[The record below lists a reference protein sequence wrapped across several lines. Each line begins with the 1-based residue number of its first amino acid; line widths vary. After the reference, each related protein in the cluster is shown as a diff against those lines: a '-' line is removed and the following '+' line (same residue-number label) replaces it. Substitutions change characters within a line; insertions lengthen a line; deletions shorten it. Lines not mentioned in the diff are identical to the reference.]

1 MDGNSVARSLPSSLA
16 VTRALDLRTAA
27 VTGAALVCFAA
38 NSLLCRAALARG
50 EIDPWS
56 FTAVRI
62 AAGAVVLVGLVSLG
76 GKRGEGRGSFLSAL
90 ALYGYA
96 GAFSL
101 AYLSLAAGVGALVL
115 FASVQATMLGWSA
128 WSGTRPS
135 ARELGGF
142 ALAFVGLVV
151 LARPGASVPD
161 PLGLVL
167 MSVAGVAWGVY
178 TLRGRA
184 AGAPLVVTRDNFV
197 RALPLALVALGVA
210 FALGTPRASARGLL
224 LAAAS
229 GAAASGLGYSLWYLA
244 LPRLTAVRAALVQLL
259 VPVLAAGLGIAL
271 LGEELTAR
279 LAVAGPL
286 VLVGVGW
293 AVLGRKR
300 A

>member
-1 MDGNSVARSLPSSLA
+1 
-16 VTRALDLRTAA
+16 
-27 VTGAALVCFAA
+27 VCFAA
-38 NSLLCRAALARG
+38 NSLLCRAALAGR

-62 AAGAVVLVGLVSLG
+62 ASGAAVLIGLVGVG

-128 WSGTRPS
+128 WSGARPS

-142 ALAFVGLVV
+142 ALAFGGLVV
-151 LARPGASVPD
+151 LCWPGASVPE
-161 PLGLVL
+161 PLGLAL
-167 MSVAGVAWGVY
+167 MGAAGVAWGVY

-197 RALPLALVALGVA
+197 RALPLALGALGAA
-210 FALGTPRASARGLL
+210 FALGSLQASARGLGRGGL
-224 LAAAS
+224 GPRLQRLVPRAAAALGRAGGARATPRAGAGGRARHRAARRGADGAPRGGGAARAARRRRSGARTPTRVRRARLRSGRACAVTCAQSS
-229 GAAASGLGYSLWYLA
+229 GAAGNSRS
-244 LPRLTAVRAALVQLL
+244 
-259 VPVLAAGLGIAL
+259 
-271 LGEELTAR
+271 
-279 LAVAGPL
+279 
-286 VLVGVGW
+286 
-293 AVLGRKR
+293 
-300 A
+300 

>member
-1 MDGNSVARSLPSSLA
+1 

-27 VTGAALVCFAA
+27 ATGAALVCFAA
-38 NSLLCRAALARG
+38 NSLLCRAALAG
-50 EIDPWS
+50 GAIDPWS

-62 AAGAVVLVGLVSLG
+62 AAGAAALAGLASFG

-101 AYLSLAAGVGALVL
+101 AYLSLGAGVGALVL
-115 FASVQATMLGWSA
+115 FASVQATMLGWSTWRGA
-128 WSGTRPS
+128 RPS

-161 PLGLVL
+161 PFGLAL
-167 MSVAGVAWGVY
+167 MSVAGIAWGAY
-178 TLRGRA
+178 SLRGRA
-184 AGAPLVVTRDNFV
+184 TGAPLLVTRDNFV
-197 RALPLALVALGVA
+197 RALPLALGALGA
-210 FALGTPRASARGLL
+210 ALALGTLHASARGLA

-244 LPRLTAVRAALVQLL
+244 LPRLTAVRAALLQLS
-259 VPVLAAGLGIAL
+259 VPVLAAALALVL
-271 LGEELTAR
+271 LGEPLGAR

-286 VLVGVGW
+286 VLAGVGW
-293 AVLGRKR
+293 AVTGRR
-300 A
+300 AA